1 MLRLPLLLLFITC
14 YGALFGQASLS
25 NTPSTPDASA
35 MLDIQSTNKGLL
47 IPRLTTAQR
56 NAIAAPATGLQVF
69 NLDDNCIDIYDG
81 TNWAKTC
88 GWKQTGVGD
97 SMGTNA
103 WVRKADVVGA
113 RSFAVGF
120 SIGNKGYVGTG
131 RGVSVYLK
139 DFWEYDPA
147 TNVWTQKADIGGVA
161 RIGGTGFSI
170 AGKGYLGLGFD
181 GINHLIDFW
190 EFNPS
195 TNVWTAKAN
204 FGGAGRRETVGFAIG
219 NKGYVGT
226 GYTSFYVNDF
236 WEYDP
241 QINAWIPRASFPG
254 TRRYGAVGFGLNGK
268 GYLGAGFSDIDGFKK
283 DFWEYDPVSN
293 AWLQKADLPASRLNA
308 IGFNIANKGYVSL
321 DFTVNSGT
329 TELWEYTPSANAWT
343 QRKSFPGV
351 ARYGAVGFSIGN
363 QGYVS
368 TGQIA
373 PLTYSAETWQYT
385 PPVSAP
391 IYSLPTPS
399 GGASSINDGAW
410 TINNPDIYSS
420 NSGNV
425 GIGTSSPAAKL
436 DVNGTIR
443 IAGGNPG
450 PGKVLT
456 STGSNGTA
464 SWGSAIVDVRA
475 LGGAIVSSLPTV
487 ANIWQFVGSS
497 APPII
502 PLLAGDKVIVSGVMS
517 LGKTVA
523 GSDLVYTAVGYSLNG
538 GGPSVASFNF
548 PISRP
553 HFNAGERLVFPVTDV
568 FTVSTSGNYQ
578 FGLMIQSPFLNY
590 FDNNDYFSGFIQVY
604 R

>member
-14 YGALFGQASLS
+14 YGPLFGQASLS
-25 NTPSTPDASA
+25 STPSTPDASA

-69 NLDDNCIDIYDG
+69 NLDDKCIDIYDG

-103 WVRKADVVGA
+103 WVRKADMVGA
-113 RSFAVGF
+113 RSGAVGF
-120 SIGNKGYVGTG
+120 SIGSKGYVGTG
-131 RGVSVYLK
+131 SNLSAYLK

-161 RIGGTGFSI
+161 RIGGTGFAI
-170 AGKGYLGLGFD
+170 ADKGYLGLGFN
-181 GINHLIDFW
+181 GANHLIDFW
-190 EFNPS
+190 EFNPA

-254 TRRYGAVGFGLNGK
+254 TRRYGAVGFGLNAK
-268 GYLGAGFSDIDGFKK
+268 GYLGAGFSDIDGYKK

-293 AWLQKADLPASRLNA
+293 SWLQKADLPASRLNA
-308 IGFNIANKGYVSL
+308 VGFNIANKGYVSL
-321 DFTVNSGT
+321 DFAGNPGT
-329 TELWEYTPSANAWT
+329 TELWEYAPSANAWT

-373 PLTYSAETWQYT
+373 AGTYTAETWQYT

-391 IYSLPTPS
+391 IYSLPTLS

-456 STGSNGTA
+456 STGSDGAAT
-464 SWGSAIVDVRA
+464 GGRAIVDVRA
-475 LGGAIVSSLPTV
+475 MGGFVGNSIPAA
-487 ANIWQFVGSS
+487 ANTWQFVGS
-497 APPII
+497 APPVI
-502 PLLAGDKVIVSGVMS
+502 PLLVGDRVMVSGVMS
-517 LGKTVA
+517 LGKTAA
-523 GSDLVYTAVGYSLNG
+523 GSELVYTGVGLTFNG
-538 GGPSVASFNF
+538 GAISNLNNF
-548 PISRP
+548 QISKP
-553 HFNAGERLVFPVTDV
+553 FFDAGERLVFPVTDI
-568 FTVSTSGNYQ
+568 FTVTANGNYQ
-578 FGLMIQSPFLNY
+578 FGLIIQAPVANYLN
-590 FDNNDYFSGFIQVY
+590 NNDYFSGFIQVY